1 MTVVPGLILLAA
13 TPALARSARPLS
25 QENGKLSGAISSPAG
40 GRLPGV
46 VVVLTEQGA
55 DDSRFRV
62 TDAAGEFRFEAL
74 APGIYDVV
82 ATYPGYEDQVVRQL
96 RVTAAEEVRLD
107 LALALA
113 RFSESIVIR
122 DDAPPDPVDE
132 PVPMQELRIEQ
143 LDLLPLATDSF
154 RDAFPLL
161 PGVVRDPEGRLSFNG
176 SRPSQSILLV
186 NGANVTDPV
195 TGDFAVDLP
204 LKAIEEVEVTEIPY
218 SAEYGRVTAAVAEVK
233 TRGGT
238 DEWDFDTGDL
248 FPSLNFRD
256 GTIKGVRSFVP
267 QIGVSG
273 PIEKGKAWFSQG
285 LGYRFVRSRVYDI
298 ETGSDERILESWDSF
313 TQLDWRMTEN
323 HQLTTTF
330 SYFPGETQNLGL
342 DALVYADATPDFES
356 SGWNLA
362 FSERAL
368 AGKSLF
374 ETTVAVKK
382 FNLTLTPKHDTAAL
396 LIPDGARD
404 NYFNEI
410 DRESTRIDLSSV
422 WTHSV
427 SSTFGEHLLKA
438 GASLGRSYFSG
449 VDNSHLVEI
458 EDESGRLLRTI
469 EFEGD
474 PSVDGSDAV
483 VSAFFQDRFRITDR
497 LGLELGL
504 RYDYD
509 RLVAE
514 HQLAPRF
521 AAAYALDSGGRTV
534 LRGGVGIFY
543 DHVYLP
549 VDSFER
555 FQTRVETSYGDDGTA
570 GPPTAFRN
578 RIADGGLDF
587 PRSTT
592 WSVEV
597 DRYLSDLFNVRL
609 TYRER
614 RGSQEMIV
622 DRIVE
627 SSGQGA
633 LVLSSTGQ
641 SLSRELGVT
650 VRVASEND
658 NEMFAAYHKSRSTG
672 DLNNFN
678 TLYQNYRS
686 PLVFENE
693 NSLFALDVPHR
704 FLFWGIWTL
713 PRDIQVAPGI
723 EWRSGFPYTVF
734 DAAYQPVGERNRGG
748 RFPTF
753 FSLDVRVTK
762 GLTVRGRKVRVGFQV
777 FNLGNHYNPRDV
789 VSNVGSPRFGE
800 FLNGVDMGFSFR
812 LTLGN

>member
-1 MTVVPGLILLAA
+1 
-13 TPALARSARPLS
+13 
-25 QENGKLSGAISSPAG
+25 
-40 GRLPGV
+40 V
-46 VVVLTEQGA
+46 VVILSWRGA
-55 DDSRFRV
+55 DDSRIRV
-62 TDAAGEFRFEAL
+62 SDAVGEFVFEAL
-74 APGIYDVV
+74 PAGLYDLV
-82 ATYPGYEDQVVRQL
+82 ATHPGYEDEVVQDL
-96 RVTAAEEVRLD
+96 KVEAGQDVRLD
-107 LALALA
+107 LSLSLA
-113 RFSESIVIR
+113 RFSESVVIR
-122 DDAPPDPVDE
+122 DDAPAEAVDE
-132 PVPMQELRIEQ
+132 PVPTQELRIAQ
-143 LDLLPLATDSF
+143 LDLLPLASDSF

-218 SAEYGRVTAAVAEVK
+218 SAEYGRVSAAVAEVK

-238 DEWDFDTGDL
+238 DEWDIDTGDL
-248 FPSLNFRD
+248 WPSLNFRD
-256 GTIKGVRSFVP
+256 GTIQGIRSFVP
-267 QIGVSG
+267 QIGISG
-273 PIEKGKAWFSQG
+273 PLKKGKAWFSQG
-285 LGYRFVRSRVYDI
+285 LGYRFIRSRVYDV
-298 ETGSDERILESWDSF
+298 ESGDDERILESYDSF
-313 TQLDWRMTEN
+313 TQLDWRMTAN

-330 SYFPGETQNLGL
+330 SYFPGDTQNLGL

-356 SGWNLA
+356 SGWNWAL
-362 FSERAL
+362 SERSL
-368 AGKSLF
+368 FGKSLV

-382 FNLTLTPKHDTAAL
+382 FDLALEPKYDTAAL
-396 LIPDGARD
+396 LIPDGARN

-410 DRESTRIDLSSV
+410 ERESTRIELSSV
-422 WTHSV
+422 WTHPF
-427 SSTFGEHLLKA
+427 STAKGEHLVKV

-449 VDNSHLVEI
+449 VDDSHLVRI
-458 EDESGRLLRTI
+458 EDENGHLLRTI
-469 EFEGD
+469 DFVGD
-474 PSVDGSDAV
+474 PQVDGSDAV
-483 VSAFFQDRFRITDR
+483 LSAFVQDRLRLTDR

-521 AAAYALDSGGRTV
+521 AAAYALDSRGRTV

-543 DHVYLP
+543 DHVYLH

-555 FQTRVETSYGDDGTA
+555 FQTRVETSYAADGRPSS
-570 GPPTAFRN
+570 PPVPFQN
-578 RIADGGLDF
+578 RIAEAGLDF

-592 WSVEV
+592 WSLELDQV
-597 DRYLSDLFNVRL
+597 LTDLLQLRF

-622 DRIVE
+622 DRVMDE
-627 SSGQGA
+627 AAGEGA

-641 SLSRELGVT
+641 SLTRELGVT
-650 VRVASEND
+650 VRVATVKE

-672 DLNNFN
+672 DLNHFN
-678 TLYQNYRS
+678 TLYQNFRS

-713 PRDIQVAPGI
+713 PRDIQISPGI

-734 DAAYQPVGERNRGG
+734 DSAYRPVGERNRGG

-762 GLTVRGRKVRVGFQV
+762 GLTVRGRRVRVGFQV
-777 FNLGNHYNPRDV
+777 YNLGNHYNPRDV
-789 VSNVGSPRFGE
+789 VSNLGSPRFGQ